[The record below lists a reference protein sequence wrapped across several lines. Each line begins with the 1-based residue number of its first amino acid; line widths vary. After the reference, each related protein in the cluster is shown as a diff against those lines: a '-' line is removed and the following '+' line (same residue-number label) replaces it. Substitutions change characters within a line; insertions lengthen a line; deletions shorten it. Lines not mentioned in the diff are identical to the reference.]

1 MTSQR
6 PLPASRYLI
15 DLHEARTRYVGRNG
29 FVKGTEDIGSGL
41 TFGLGLV
48 RIGRGMGR
56 GIGAGAAAPAPG
68 AGAGGVVDAGG
79 IGVVVGSGAKYY

>member
-1 MTSQR
+1 MR
-6 PLPASRYLI
+6 WASC
-15 DLHEARTRYVGRNG
+15 VGRKG
-29 FVKGTEDIGSGL
+29 FVNGPEDIASGL
-41 TFGLGLV
+41 GLGLV